1 MIITHTKSM
10 YHIYNVMKITL
21 IICGLLPKTHNPS
34 LIIRKTSY
42 KLFEGHSVKYLVGT
56 PQNCQGN
63 SKHTLTNCHWQKPKE
78 TV

>member
-10 YHIYNVMKITL
+10 YHAYNVMKIAL

-42 KLFEGHSVKYLVGT
+42 KHFEGHWYSSKLSRSFKTYLHKVL
-56 PQNCQGN
+56 QARA
-63 SKHTLTNCHWQKPKE
+63 
-78 TV
+78 